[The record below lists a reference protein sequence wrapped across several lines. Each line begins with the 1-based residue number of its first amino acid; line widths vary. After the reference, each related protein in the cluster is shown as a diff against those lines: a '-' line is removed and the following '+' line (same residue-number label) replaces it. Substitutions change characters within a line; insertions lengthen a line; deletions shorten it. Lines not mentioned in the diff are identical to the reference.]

1 MLDFDP
7 PPKKM
12 STYNIIYIFF
22 PKRECSSTPGYGLD
36 KKPVNYILHSSSV
49 FLVTYNL
56 CDY

>member
-7 PPKKM
+7 PKM